1 MSHFKRNAVTN
12 ELHALVP
19 HQPRHG
25 GKGCAADASVVSVHF
40 VPYEALGGAL
50 PVSPAPNGTETPKT
64 KEEVDSRPTQ
74 QGESRARNAARGRG
88 KARSST
94 KPWRTQGRYRG
105 FVLAN
110 EVTVLKPY
118 NPLALVRLLD

>member
-12 ELHALVP
+12 ELPALVP

-25 GKGCAADASVVSVHF
+25 GKGCECGQCHF
-40 VPYEALGGAL
+40 VPHEALGGAL

-74 QGESRARNAARGRG
+74 QGESRARNASRGRG

-118 NPLALVRLLD
+118 NPLALVGLLD